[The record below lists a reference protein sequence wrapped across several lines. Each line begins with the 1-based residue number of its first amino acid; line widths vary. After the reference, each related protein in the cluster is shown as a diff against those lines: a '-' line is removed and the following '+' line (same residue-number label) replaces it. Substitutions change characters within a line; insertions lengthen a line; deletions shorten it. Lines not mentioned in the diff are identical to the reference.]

1 MLFSYKGL
9 QNDTPVKGTIETEN
23 ETKVVEYLRS
33 KNITILSIE
42 RKRAGLSLNN
52 ESLFAHV
59 SFNDVVNLTRQLSIM
74 LSAGLTVVESLD
86 ILKKQVG
93 NPAVVKLVSEID
105 DDVRS
110 GMSFSS
116 ALKRHGNTF
125 GTLYIALVKA
135 GEASGKLD
143 EILLKLAEG
152 LERRR
157 AFQGKVKG
165 ALIYPAVIVVAMIVV
180 MFIMI
185 TFVVPKL
192 LELYKNF
199 DAALPLSTVIL
210 LKVSGFF
217 QAYWWLM
224 IVIAMLVLF
233 LIRGYLKTKKGLE
246 TMHALTLKIPIV
258 NNVIRI
264 SALVNSTQT
273 LAILTQSG
281 VSILDSLDIVV
292 ESTNNVVFQ
301 ESFKR
306 IRQRVEKGDTLGKSL
321 ESEGIYPPILVQMT
335 TVGEQTGHLDD
346 TLKHLANY
354 FESESEAAIKA
365 LTTLIEPAILAVLGV
380 AVGFIVIA
388 IITPIFSLSNAV

>member
-42 RKRAGLSLNN
+42 KKKAGLSLNN
-52 ESLFAHV
+52 DALFAHV

-74 LSAGLTVVESLD
+74 LSAGLSVVDSLD

-93 NPAVVKLVSEID
+93 NPAVVKLVSEVD

-185 TFVVPKL
+185 TFVVPQL

-217 QAYWWLM
+217 QSYWWLM
-224 IVIAMLVLF
+224 IAATMLTAF
-233 LIRGYLKTKKGLE
+233 FIRSYLKTKKGLE
-246 TMHALTLKIPIV
+246 TIHALTLRIPV
-258 NNVIRI
+258 VKNVIRI

-306 IRQRVEKGDTLGKSL
+306 IRQKVEKGDTLGKSL

-346 TLKHLANY
+346 TLMHLANY

-365 LTTLIEPAILAVLGV
+365 LTTLIEPTILAVLGV

>member
-9 QNDTPVKGTIETEN
+9 QNDKPVKGSIETDN
-23 ETKVVEYLRS
+23 ETKVIEYLRS
-33 KNITILSIE
+33 KDITILSIQ
-42 RKRAGLSLNN
+42 KKKAGLSFND
-52 ESLFAHV
+52 EALFARV

-74 LSAGLTVVESLD
+74 LSAGLSVVDSLD

-165 ALIYPAVIVVAMIVV
+165 ALIYPAVIVTVMIGV

-185 TFVVPKL
+185 TFVVPQL
-192 LELYKNF
+192 LVLYKDFN
-199 DAALPLSTVIL
+199 ATLPLPTRIL
-210 LKVSGFF
+210 LSVSSFF
-217 QAYWWLM
+217 QSYWWLM
-224 IVIAMLVLF
+224 IAGTIFAFVLLRNYF
-233 LIRGYLKTKKGLE
+233 RTKHGRE
-246 TMHALTLKIPIV
+246 AIHSITLKIPIV
-258 NNVIRI
+258 KNVIRI

-306 IRQRVEKGDTLGKSL
+306 IRQKVEKGDTLGKAL

-346 TLKHLANY
+346 TLKHLADY
-354 FESESEAAIKA
+354 FESESESAIKA
-365 LTTLIEPAILAVLGV
+365 LTTLIEPAILVVLGV

-388 IITPIFSLSNAV
+388 IITPIFGLSNAV